1 MRIYSIYILLCL
13 ISFSACQN
21 RREKEIKQFITS
33 WEGKEIILP
42 SSWQDA
48 RDSLWETAIHKRFK
62 IFTYVDT
69 NGCTECQ
76 LKLYDWE
83 RLHKK
88 LDSLDKNATILYI
101 VHNKYPKYIESIKKR
116 NNVTFPFFLDEENK
130 IGKLN
135 HLSSKLLYRTFL
147 LDSTNKI
154 ILFGN
159 PIQNEQIWNLYKQT
173 ITNKQKS
180 ITNTQ

>member
-1 MRIYSIYILLCL
+1 MQIHYILISMCL
-13 ISFSACQN
+13 IFFSACQK
-21 RREKEIKQFITS
+21 RREKEIKQFIAS

-42 SSWQDA
+42 SSWQNVQ
-48 RDSLWETAIHKRFK
+48 DSLWEAAIQKQFK

-83 RLHKK
+83 ILHKK
-88 LDSLDKNATILYI
+88 LDSLNKNATILYI
-101 VHNKYPKYIESIKKR
+101 VHNKFPQYIESIKKR
-116 NNVTFPFFLDEENK
+116 NNITFPFFIDEENK
-130 IGKLN
+130 IGKIN

-147 LDSTNKI
+147 LDSMNKI

-173 ITNKQKS
+173 ITNK
-180 ITNTQ
+180 

>member
-48 RDSLWETAIHKRFK
+48 RDSLWKAAIHKQFK

-83 RLHKK
+83 RLNKK

-101 VHNKYPKYIESIKKR
+101 VHNKYSKYIESIKKR

-173 ITNKQKS
+173 ITNK
-180 ITNTQ
+180 

>member
-1 MRIYSIYILLCL
+1 MLEELSSKDKVVGLKQVQRAV
-13 ISFSACQN
+13 SAGRAGRVFLACDADPRLQN
-21 RREKEIKQFITS
+21 VQ
-33 WEGKEIILP
+33 
-42 SSWQDA
+42 
-48 RDSLWETAIHKRFK
+48 DSLWEAAIQKQFK

-83 RLHKK
+83 ILHKK
-88 LDSLDKNATILYI
+88 LDSLNKNATILYI
-101 VHNKYPKYIESIKKR
+101 VHNKFPQYIESIKKR
-116 NNVTFPFFLDEENK
+116 NNITFPFFIDEENK
-130 IGKLN
+130 IGKIN

-147 LDSTNKI
+147 LDSMNKI

-173 ITNKQKS
+173 ITNK
-180 ITNTQ
+180 

>member
-1 MRIYSIYILLCL
+1 MQIHYILISMCL
-13 ISFSACQN
+13 IFFSACQN
-21 RREKEIKQFITS
+21 RREKEIKQFIAS

-42 SSWQDA
+42 SSWQNVQ
-48 RDSLWETAIHKRFK
+48 DSLWEAAIQKQFK

-83 RLHKK
+83 ILHKK
-88 LDSLDKNATILYI
+88 LDSLNKNATILYI
-101 VHNKYPKYIESIKKR
+101 VHNKFPQYIESIKKR
-116 NNVTFPFFLDEENK
+116 NNITFPFFIDEENK
-130 IGKLN
+130 IGKIN

-147 LDSTNKI
+147 LDSMNKI

-159 PIQNEQIWNLYKQT
+159 QIQNEQIWNLYKQT
-173 ITNKQKS
+173 ITNK
-180 ITNTQ
+180 